1 MRNISA
7 TLKRPNVFTE
17 HVILWGHQIASTEH
31 IGALIA
37 MLYIYIYILCMYIY
51 IHIYILNFVCMRLLY
66 ENQDNSVGVFTCSM
80 YFVIIFTRKDYIECY
95 SV

>member
-17 HVILWGHQIASTEH
+17 HVILWGHEIASTEH

-37 MLYIYIYILCMYIY
+37 MLYIYIYSQIL
-51 IHIYILNFVCMRLLY
+51 FVCVYCMKIR
-66 ENQDNSVGVFTCSM
+66 
-80 YFVIIFTRKDYIECY
+80 IIVLVYLHLVCV
-95 SV
+95 SL